1 MARLSRNRTQPTF
14 GTPTSAQRRFSRRT
28 RPAGPP
34 TIRKPS
40 CRPALRQV
48 GRRWVRPRNC
58 ARPGRDRAGP
68 AAGRSGCRRPA
79 TGAPPGPRSV
89 ADTARR
95 SSGRPCGRRC
105 RSSWPAPAPGSRR
118 TGPARSAR
126 ATRSPAPASGTGG
139 TGTPAQSLGRVRQSG
154 GPGIPPR
161 PERRGFQ
168 PGLSVSTPTSAA
180 PITGAGPG
188 PADAITAARAL
199 TPALA
204 ARAERH
210 DRDGSFPVEDFAD
223 IRTAGLLG
231 VMVPARLG
239 GVGAGFADY
248 AEVAMALGTGN
259 GATALVFNMHASV
272 TGALAGTPEDLARAL
287 GVPA

>member
-1 MARLSRNRTQPTF
+1 MS
-14 GTPTSAQRRFSRRT
+14 
-28 RPAGPP
+28 
-34 TIRKPS
+34 I
-40 CRPALRQV
+40 
-48 GRRWVRPRNC
+48 
-58 ARPGRDRAGP
+58 
-68 AAGRSGCRRPA
+68 
-79 TGAPPGPRSV
+79 
-89 ADTARR
+89 
-95 SSGRPCGRRC
+95 
-105 RSSWPAPAPGSRR
+105 
-118 TGPARSAR
+118 
-126 ATRSPAPASGTGG
+126 
-139 TGTPAQSLGRVRQSG
+139 
-154 GPGIPPR
+154 
-161 PERRGFQ
+161 
-168 PGLSVSTPTSAA
+168 PTSAA

-287 GVPA
+287 GVPESFFAMRDRVLAAAAAGAFYAVAMSERGAGSKLSQVATTYEPEDDGWRIRGHGRDYGDVPPVSGNYHGTLERTMEVEVKIKSVE